1 MLLWRAGTMDT
12 QTTEVRVRAELRLA
26 PSVSGDHQRDEL
38 AAFATFCASRV
49 SRQIG
54 GVVGWDVYV
63 VAGLDQ
69 ADALVRAQLAT
80 GTLEARASGGDPAM
94 ALWNAMAELEQPLRE
109 AAADRMRQ
117 HVRAA

>member
-1 MLLWRAGTMDT
+1 MET

-26 PSVSGDHQRDEL
+26 PSVSGDQQRDEL

-54 GVVGWDVYV
+54 GVFGWDVYV
-63 VAGLDQ
+63 VAGLEG
-69 ADALVRAQLAT
+69 ADALVRAQLAN
-80 GTLEARASGGDPAM
+80 GSLEARASGGDPAM

-109 AAADRMRQ
+109 ATAERMRSRVQ
-117 HVRAA
+117 AA